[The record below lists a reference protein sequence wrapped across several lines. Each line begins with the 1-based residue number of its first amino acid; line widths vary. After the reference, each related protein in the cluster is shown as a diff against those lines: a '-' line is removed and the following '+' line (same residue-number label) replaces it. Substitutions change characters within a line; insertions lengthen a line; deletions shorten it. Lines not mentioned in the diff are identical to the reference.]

1 MGCNKLSLLTQV
13 GSSSLGQL
21 KTLCKS
27 AEHHVVVRGI
37 GQAVLPVNK
46 PILNSKF
53 ETFQNLNFCQ
63 ATAMISSISCGFW
76 AISGNRASMD
86 FPNVVTWS
94 TVTREKKNPQL
105 KTKNMPVVFACFLL
119 KSCLFVSCNLKHV
132 SCPHIGTLHI
142 TAHHSIDSYRLS
154 THQVWDVLNFDNW
167 AQGPGRRRSAERGRT
182 KTEVCVE
189 QTLDGS
195 QACWTCCLFDL
206 VLNWN
211 LNSYPALAT
220 PYTST
225 KPVPGKKLLR
235 CNSALK
241 WRILK
246 ANAKA
251 VGRAHL

>member
-1 MGCNKLSLLTQV
+1 MLWPEAQWQGRKNPATQDKKHACCLLLLSLEVL
-13 GSSSLGQL
+13 SFRILEF
-21 KTLCKS
+21 KTCL
-27 AEHHVVVRGI
+27 V
-37 GQAVLPVNK
+37 
-46 PILNSKF
+46 
-53 ETFQNLNFCQ
+53 
-63 ATAMISSISCGFW
+63 
-76 AISGNRASMD
+76 
-86 FPNVVTWS
+86 S
-94 TVTREKKNPQL
+94 T
-105 KTKNMPVVFACFLL
+105 
-119 KSCLFVSCNLKHV
+119 
-132 SCPHIGTLHI
+132 IGTLHI

-235 CNSALK
+235 CNSPLE